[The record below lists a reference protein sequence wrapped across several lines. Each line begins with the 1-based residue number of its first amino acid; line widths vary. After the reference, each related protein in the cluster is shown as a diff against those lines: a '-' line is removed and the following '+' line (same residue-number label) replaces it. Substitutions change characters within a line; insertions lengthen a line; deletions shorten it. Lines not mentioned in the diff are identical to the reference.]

1 MFINISNI
9 TIHLLTLFFS
19 TDHAINISLYVC
31 LAFFIIEFIAASA
44 TSVGNLSE
52 IQEKGEQLKHE
63 IHAKKILNDR
73 KLIYI

>member
-1 MFINISNI
+1 MQWEVSKLFNLFLLIMFIKLSNI
-9 TIHLLTLFFS
+9 TIHHLTLFYS

-52 IQEKGEQLKHE
+52 IQEKGEQ
-63 IHAKKILNDR
+63 
-73 KLIYI
+73 